1 MDILDYIMSARC
13 LSQIREQRGGTY
25 SVSFSSSIFREKK
38 GLVQSSVDFETR
50 PELRDTLVNDAYELL
65 SDFCENGPT
74 DEEMSAAKNYLMK
87 YYTKLQNNRQIS
99 VVKRNASVQ
108 DHVASG
114 VWDEDYKQALSE
126 VTASDVLKTARKAN
140 KGARLLSVL
149 NEE

>member
-1 MDILDYIMSARC
+1 M
-13 LSQIREQRGGTY
+13 
-25 SVSFSSSIFREKK
+25 
-38 GLVQSSVDFETR
+38 
-50 PELRDTLVNDAYELL
+50 NDAYELL

-87 YYTKLQNNRQIS
+87 YYTKLQNNRQVS

-126 VTASDVLKTARKAN
+126 VTASDVLKVARKAN